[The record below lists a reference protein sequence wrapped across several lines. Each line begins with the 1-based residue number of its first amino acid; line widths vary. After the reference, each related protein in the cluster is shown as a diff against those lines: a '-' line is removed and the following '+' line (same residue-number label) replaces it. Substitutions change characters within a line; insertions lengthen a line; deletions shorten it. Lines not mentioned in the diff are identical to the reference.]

1 MGDRSRPASGRVS
14 SCRES
19 MFSDDQEDRKIPIVE
34 QRGNQEKHLAVKAAE
49 WNESD
54 VQEGIYTASLM
65 YIMTLGNESTG
76 SKLNSVETVKK
87 ELGKVI
93 GLEAGYLWM
102 GVDVKEWFYAL
113 KQKTF
118 RHAFISP
125 YEAME
130 MLMRASDDKEARFQ
144 IRPGQA
150 GKTGHLY
157 ATLNIMKDAARE
169 QIYLSVEKE

>member
-1 MGDRSRPASGRVS
+1 MGGRSRPTSGVS
-14 SCRES
+14 SCRMS
-19 MFSDDQEDRKIPIVE
+19 IFSDDQEDRRIPIVE
-34 QRGNQEKHLAVKAAE
+34 QKDSQEKHLAVKAEE

-65 YIMTLGNESTG
+65 YIMTLGYESTG
-76 SKLNSVETVKK
+76 AKLNSVETVKK

-130 MLMRASDDKEARFQ
+130 MLMKANDDKEPRFQ

-150 GKTGHLY
+150 GKTVRLY

-169 QIYLSVEKE
+169 QIEYQLKKE